1 MFRVKLTLFK
11 KYVLKDCCNNLIFA
25 TDCYLLHKREINE
38 CFECRIELF
47 RIIFCNRNPEQY
59 FYFISSKQIVA
70 INRS

>member
-1 MFRVKLTLFK
+1 MSLEILKNIFMFRVKLTLFK

-47 RIIFCNRNPEQY
+47 
-59 FYFISSKQIVA
+59 
-70 INRS
+70 